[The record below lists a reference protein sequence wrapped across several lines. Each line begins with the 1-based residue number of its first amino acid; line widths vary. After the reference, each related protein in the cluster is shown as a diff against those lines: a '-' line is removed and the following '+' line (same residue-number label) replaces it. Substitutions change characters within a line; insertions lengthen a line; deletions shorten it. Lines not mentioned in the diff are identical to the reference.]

1 MGVPVG
7 EFVAGFIVVNVVVD
21 VFALLFAEIVVV
33 VDVSVV
39 FGAGEVVVEVV
50 AVGEVVVDVVETIS
64 TKLVGLC
71 VGDFEVGDCDG
82 VPVG

>member
-1 MGVPVG
+1 LHD
-7 EFVAGFIVVNVVVD
+7 VVVD
-21 VFALLFAEIVVV
+21 VG
-33 VDVSVV
+33 SVKLV
-39 FGAGEVVVEVV
+39 ELVEVV
-50 AVGEVVVDVVETIS
+50 DVGEVVVDVVETIS

>member
-1 MGVPVG
+1 M
-7 EFVAGFIVVNVVVD
+7 
-21 VFALLFAEIVVV
+21 
-33 VDVSVV
+33 V